1 MIMIRQKQNK
11 VGTSNG
17 HTLYSLIVSNNL
29 SRTTHYM
36 CKISHQQ
43 CNELSTKWNG
53 MCALVFTLN
62 NFNLFN

>member
-17 HTLYSLIVSNNL
+17 HTLYSLIVSNK
-29 SRTTHYM
+29 THYM

-53 MCALVFTLN
+53 MCALVLTLN
-62 NFNLFN
+62 NFNLFD